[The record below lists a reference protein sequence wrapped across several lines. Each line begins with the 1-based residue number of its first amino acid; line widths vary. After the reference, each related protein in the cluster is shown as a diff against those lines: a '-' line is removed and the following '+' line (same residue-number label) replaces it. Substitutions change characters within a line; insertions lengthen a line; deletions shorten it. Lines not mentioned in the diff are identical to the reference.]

1 MDIIQADKSV
11 QPLSAGL
18 YAELQSDI
26 LSGAIPNS
34 SKLTEQAICKKYS
47 VSRTPVR
54 EAFRQ
59 LEADGLIENIPNRG
73 AFVTGLTRRDISDLF
88 DLRALFEVQAVEWA
102 IKRMTSEDIDKLA
115 ETVEFMEFYTLKDD
129 VDKVLTFNSQ
139 FHNIIYAG
147 TGNRMIQK
155 TLAIY
160 QTYLKH
166 SAPAKTYTG
175 DYLKTILEEHKAIF
189 EAFESKNPAAG
200 RKAMEYHMAQS
211 KLRRISNYF

>member
-34 SKLTEQAICKKYS
+34 SKLTEQAICKKYN

-139 FHNIIYAG
+139 FHNIIYVG

-200 RKAMEYHMAQS
+200 RKAMEYHMDQS

>member
-34 SKLTEQAICKKYS
+34 SKLTEQAICKKYN

-129 VDKVLTFNSQ
+129 VDKVLAFNSQ